1 MAGGVIAVRH
11 DREDINSIHD
21 LKDKVIAAGSIVD
34 LMGGQMQIHEMGHE
48 GMSYVNDP
56 KQFVFTLNEE
66 DVVLGVLSGRY
77 DVGFFRTG
85 QIETTNDKD
94 RNYLDPD
101 LFKIIENKDYILE
114 TGELF
119 PFIHSTDVF
128 AEWPFA
134 ALPGVPAEVQRVV
147 EHALLQ
153 FGDFLDIGNA
163 IQSCLASEGNNTFCH
178 LDNIHAIIQD
188 DFSTDIPCEATND
201 LVLMAAEAGVRTPV
215 GGFRTG
221 QSYHE
226 LRTIQQEAGFLIQD
240 DHNHWYCT
248 RPSNLHEGIQC
259 PKGYFKVGSDG
270 GTVGTHFL
278 GPEDSHEPVCFYSA
292 TKASSTMGAVGLACF
307 ATSRQPTPVSAS
319 PALELTK
326 LMCTSLMK
334 ARRTLIF
341 SSFTVRNIQD
351 AVRCQFVPEFI
362 KRRPQPFESW
372 ITWLGKTPR
381 S

>member
-1 MAGGVIAVRH
+1 
-11 DREDINSIHD
+11 
-21 LKDKVIAAGSIVD
+21 
-34 LMGGQMQIHEMGHE
+34 MGGQMQIHEMIHN

-56 KQFVFTLNEE
+56 KQFVFTLNQE

-94 RNYLDPD
+94 GNYLDPK
-101 LFKIIENKDYILE
+101 LFKVIETKNYILE
-114 TGELF
+114 NGELF
-119 PFIHSTDVF
+119 PFVHSTDVSP
-128 AEWPFA
+128 EWPFA
-134 ALPGVPAEVQRVV
+134 ALPSVPDEVQRAVQ
-147 EHALLQ
+147 HALRQ
-153 FGDFLDIGNA
+153 FEDFLEIGNT
-163 IQSCLASEGNNTFCH
+163 IQSCLDSGGNTTFCH
-178 LDNIHAIIQD
+178 LDNIRGIIQID
-188 DFSTDIPCEATND
+188 DMPKIIPCDATND

-259 PKGYFKVGSDG
+259 PKGYFKVGWDG
-270 GTVGTHFL
+270 GTVGTHFI
-278 GPEDSHEPVCFYSA
+278 GPEDSHVPVCFYSA

-319 PALELTK
+319 PA
-326 LMCTSLMK
+326 
-334 ARRTLIF
+334 
-341 SSFTVRNIQD
+341 
-351 AVRCQFVPEFI
+351 
-362 KRRPQPFESW
+362 
-372 ITWLGKTPR
+372 
-381 S
+381 